1 MELLDDLL
9 GLLEGIVDDKET
21 LQGIIDSEGLEVL
34 YDEIDPDAFPT
45 MESYLSYFGE
55 LQKKKKKLEILLL
68 FLQRKIRNQIHKLLK
83 WKELDLRILHQQQL
97 MFLK

>member
-34 YDEIDPDAFPT
+34 YDQIDPDAFPT
-45 MESYLSYFGE
+45 MEGYLSYFE
-55 LQKKKKKLEILLL
+55 AHQNKTNILPL
-68 FLQRKIRNQIHKLLK
+68 
-83 WKELDLRILHQQQL
+83 
-97 MFLK
+97 